1 MDPWKILRISKTCGR
16 KGIKKAYR
24 KRCRQTHPD
33 LNPEKSDEEFKK
45 VAWAYRAIT
54 DPKKAGPC
62 PVKRKPAKPKPK
74 TQSKKEIDLNPEYA
88 RKDPTLRFFDDNL
101 RKHLIGRPTI
111 VETPVDPPPPT
122 PTPRKRRRRRPIRRE
137 SVRKKGPPKTLDDLL
152 ASEKESSIYKKWAER
167 MKAKQGRG

>member
-1 MDPWKILRISKTCGR
+1 MDPWKILKISKTCGR

-33 LNPEKSDEEFKK
+33 LNPGKSDEEFKK

-62 PVKRKPAKPKPK
+62 PVRRKPPKPKPK
-74 TQSKKEIDLNPEYA
+74 TQPKKEIDLHPEYA
-88 RKDPTLRFFDDNL
+88 RKDPTLRFFDENL
-101 RKHLIGRPTI
+101 REHLIGGHARTS
-111 VETPVDPPPPT
+111 VKTPVDTPPP
-122 PTPRKRRRRRPIRRE
+122 PRKRRRRRPSRRE
-137 SVRKKGPPKTLDDLL
+137 PVRKKGPPKTLDEML

-167 MKAKQGRG
+167 MKAKQGGSV